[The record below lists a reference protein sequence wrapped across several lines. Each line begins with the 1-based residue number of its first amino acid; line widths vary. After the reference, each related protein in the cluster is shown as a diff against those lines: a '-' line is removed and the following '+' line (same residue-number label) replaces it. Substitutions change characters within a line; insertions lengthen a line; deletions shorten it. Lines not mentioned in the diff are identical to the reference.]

1 MTELV
6 REVSENDQLR
16 ADIYQLLAA
25 LLRSQPS
32 AELLQFLGNLE
43 LDANDDSEMTK
54 AWSAV
59 KLASNQFS
67 SEQLEDEYFKIF
79 YGVGSGEIMPYGSW
93 FMTGSLMD
101 KPLAM
106 LRQDL
111 MQLGFEREENVK
123 EPEDHVAALCEVM
136 GILILEAPGYRQL
149 GFYQRHIGTWIDRFC
164 TTLAATP
171 SAAFY
176 ATVAQLAKAFFE
188 AEANEFEQLQL
199 DIPVNCPGSEA
210 AQAEAEKNEAEAKT
224 EESAKIESSGR
235 ELAS

>member
-32 AELLQFLGNLE
+32 AELLQFLANLE
-43 LDANDDSEMTK
+43 VDANDDSEMTK
-54 AWSAV
+54 AWLSL
-59 KLASNQFS
+59 KLAANQFT
-67 SEQLEDEYFKIF
+67 SEQLEDEYFNIF

-101 KPLAM
+101 KPLAL

-111 MQLGFEREENVK
+111 QQLGFEREEDVK

-136 GILILEAPGYRQL
+136 GTLILEAPGYRQL
-149 GFYQRHIGTWIDRFC
+149 AFYQRHIGSWIERFC
-164 TTLAATP
+164 TNLAKTP

-176 ATVAQLAKAFFE
+176 ATVAQLAKSFFE
-188 AEANEFEQLQL
+188 VEANEFEQLQL

-210 AQAEAEKNEAEAKT
+210 EKAEAEKAEAE
-224 EESAKIESSGR
+224 KIEPTTS

>member
-16 ADIYQLLAA
+16 ADIYQILAA
-25 LLRSQPS
+25 LLRGKPS
-32 AELLQFLGNLE
+32 TELLQFLANLE
-43 LDANDDSEMTK
+43 VDVDDASEMTK
-54 AWSAV
+54 AWSSI

-67 SEQLEDEYFKIF
+67 SEQLEEEYFNIF
-79 YGVGSGEIMPYGSW
+79 YGVGRGEIMPYASW

-136 GILILEAPGYRQL
+136 GVLILEAPGYRQL
-149 GFYQRHIGTWIDRFC
+149 GFYQRHLAPWIARFC
-164 TTLAATP
+164 TTLAETP

-210 AQAEAEKNEAEAKT
+210 EKAEVEKQAAESNKQ
-224 EESAKIESSGR
+224 

>member
-1 MTELV
+1 MTETV

-25 LLRSQPS
+25 LLRSHPS
-32 AELLQFLGNLE
+32 AELLHFLTRLE
-43 LDANDDSEMTK
+43 LDDEDAGSMSQAWQALKVAAEKYND
-54 AWSAV
+54 
-59 KLASNQFS
+59 Q
-67 SEQLEDEYFKIF
+67 EQLEEEYFNIF
-79 YGVGSGEIMPYGSW
+79 YGVGRGEILPYASW

-101 KPLAM
+101 KPLAL

-111 MQLGFEREENVK
+111 IQLGFTREENVK

-136 GILILEAPGYRQL
+136 GALILEAPGYRQL
-149 GFYQRHIGTWIDRFC
+149 AFYQRHIGSWIQRFC
-164 TTLAATP
+164 ADLTKTP
-171 SAAFY
+171 SAQFY
-176 ATVAQLAKAFFE
+176 VSVAQLANAFFE

-210 AQAEAEKNEAEAKT
+210 EKSPALN
-224 EESAKIESSGR
+224 SGVSPTSG